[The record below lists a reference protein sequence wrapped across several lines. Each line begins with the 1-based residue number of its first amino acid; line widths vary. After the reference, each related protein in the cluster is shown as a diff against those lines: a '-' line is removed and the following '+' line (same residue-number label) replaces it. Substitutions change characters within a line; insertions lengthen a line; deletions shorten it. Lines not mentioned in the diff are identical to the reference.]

1 MWRLIVVLLPMQ
13 ALAESVVATHTIRP
27 REILTEADLTL
38 AAIDIP
44 DSLTQIETAVGQE
57 ARVSIYAGRPIRV
70 GDIGPSAIIERNQI
84 ISLSYTAG
92 SLAILTEGRALTRG
106 GIGEMIEVMNLTSR
120 SKVTGLILRS
130 GLVRVGPSF

>member
-44 DSLTQIETAVGQE
+44 DALTQIETAVGQE

-120 SKVTGLILRS
+120 SKVTGLILRG
-130 GLVRVGPSF
+130 GLVRVGSSF